1 VLLPWPPPTR
11 PPVTER
17 RVYAELAK
25 PSIAGKFGSPEPAV
39 SPTDVDVDVS
49 PAWLHRE
56 ALRQA
61 RGAPKSSARSG
72 VSTAPDTR
80 RSRYAPASRRGARV
94 ESLAEEATRRANLG
108 RFAVRL

>member
-1 VLLPWPPPTR
+1 VLLPWPPSTR

-25 PSIAGKFGSPEPAV
+25 PSIVGKFGSPEPAV
-39 SPTDVDVDVS
+39 SSTDVDVS